1 MVLDCLDSGLANVDM
16 EYINILLGTLK
27 TYYPETLHYIL
38 IYEMPWIMNGEWG
51 KLTSTLTFQHNT
63 FYSYHPVVSHLHTN
77 AFSFLFSRPISSDVS
92 NH

>member
-27 TYYPETLHYIL
+27 SYYPETLHYIL
-38 IYEMPWIMNGEWG
+38 IYEMPWIMNGEWEN
-51 KLTSTLTFQHNT
+51 LASTLTFQHNIVHT
-63 FYSYHPVVSHLHTN
+63 IQWSHLHMN
-77 AFSFLFSRPISSDVS
+77 AFFFLFSRPISSDVS